1 MIFTNILKKII
12 ISISLALL
20 FGQQDIDLIKQKE
33 INPPQEEIIENKEV
47 IEEPEV
53 ETVIEE
59 KKEVS
64 TPPKKASKQKVE
76 TQKNWWS
83 YPTDIKPTKRHG
95 DDLLVLVNKEYVLS
109 ADYVPADLVS
119 AAKSGIRKGNQHMV
133 RNIVIADLTE
143 LVKAANN
150 DGIDLSIR
158 SGYRSYS
165 TQVSTYQYWL
175 RYNNKVADNAD
186 KVSARAG
193 HSQHQLGT
201 AIDFSTSEIQDGI
214 GGRFHT
220 TKAAKWL
227 EENAW
232 CYGFVISFPQ
242 GYESVTGY
250 NYESWHYRYIGKDNA
265 LEMINSGKILEV
277 YLREKN

>member
-1 MIFTNILKKII
+1 MFFTNILKKII

-33 INPPQEEIIENKEV
+33 INPPQEEATEAVAEEEEKEV
-47 IEEPEV
+47 EIA
-53 ETVIEE
+53 IEE

-64 TPPKKASKQKVE
+64 TPPQKASKQKVE

-95 DDLLVLVNKEYVLS
+95 DDLLVLVNKEYALS

-143 LVKAANN
+143 LVKAAKN

-158 SGYRSYS
+158 SGYRSYN
-165 TQVSTYQYWL
+165 TQVRQSL
-175 RYNNKVADNAD
+175 VIP
-186 KVSARAG
+186 
-193 HSQHQLGT
+193 LLT
-201 AIDFSTSEIQDGI
+201 AVF
-214 GGRFHT
+214 
-220 TKAAKWL
+220 
-227 EENAW
+227 
-232 CYGFVISFPQ
+232 
-242 GYESVTGY
+242 
-250 NYESWHYRYIGKDNA
+250 
-265 LEMINSGKILEV
+265 
-277 YLREKN
+277 